1 MDSNN
6 RNRTIDRGTILGV
19 PNAWRYDDDGG
30 EKHPM
35 TKSFFPFLCVGVGCW
50 SATSP
55 DWDGRKEKHIAWK
68 LAGTERMGLRGKNS
82 EWQGMCKACV
92 DGGRGTR
99 TTSSIEDV
107 RKRLERIKAEH
118 QSPTKP
124 QPPTIITKF
133 MMGAKLIMNSL
144 SVVAVIVVSIAVIAV
159 GALKLQ
165 PHNEMALL
173 TDWST
178 PPPWPIFI
186 VMNVL
191 AGSLRAVADA
201 LTPPPFKVLNMV
213 FGAHQTQLVHVVQK
227 FKIPDLLADGPL
239 TAAEI
244 ATKIG
249 SDASFIERIMYA
261 CAANGIFKLATPAP
275 DQDGHRFFNT
285 ALSAVLRSDHP
296 NSMRWFAGHIAED
309 VYPGLGMLADF
320 VANPSGP
327 VGWEMVNP
335 NYPNGENSLGLWDY
349 FGQNPTR
356 NEQFTRAMMA
366 IDSLGAN
373 AMVEDGPFA
382 RFRRV
387 IDVGG
392 GCGHFTH
399 KILLAHL
406 HLRGVVIG
414 RPAVIS
420 LAKKAWAEG
429 GEFASAANRVEL
441 KEGSFFHA
449 MDIPKGMDGDV
460 YFMRYV
466 LHDWQTDEILTI
478 LRKIHG
484 AMGNSN
490 STLLIGEFLLPDHDI
505 IGVPPVIYSYYMDV
519 QLMVFSG
526 SAKERTLSQWK
537 DIFDQ
542 CGFTVVRSHV
552 TRSLLHWVEAKPI

>member
-1 MDSNN
+1 M
-6 RNRTIDRGTILGV
+6 TIDRGTILGV
-19 PNAWRYDDDGG
+19 PNKWQYDGG
-30 EKHPM
+30 EKQPM
-35 TKSFFPFLCVGVGCW
+35 KTSLYPFNCIGGDCW
-50 SATSP
+50 STTSS
-55 DWDGRKEKHIAWK
+55 DWDRRRENHTSWK
-68 LAGTERMGLRGKNS
+68 CAGTLRMGHRGTNGG
-82 EWQGMCKACV
+82 WQGMCKACV

-99 TTSSIEDV
+99 TTSSIEAV
-107 RKRLERIKAEH
+107 HKRLQFIKAEH
-118 QSPTKP
+118 QSPAKP

-144 SVVAVIVVSIAVIAV
+144 SIVAVIAVIVV

-165 PHNEMALL
+165 PHDEKALL

-186 VMNVL
+186 AMNVL

-201 LTPPPFKVLNMV
+201 LTPPPFNVLNMV
-213 FGAHQTQLVHVVQK
+213 FGAHQTQLVHVAQK

-261 CAANGIFKLATPAP
+261 CAANGIFKLATPALAHE
-275 DQDGHRFFNT
+275 GHRFVNT

-309 VYPGLGMLADF
+309 AYPGLGMLADF

-335 NYPNGENSLGLWDY
+335 NYPNGENRLGLWDF
-349 FGQNPTR
+349 FGLNPTR

-382 RFRRV
+382 RFSRV
-387 IDVGG
+387 IDLGG

-406 HLRGVVIG
+406 HLQGVVID

-420 LAKKAWAEG
+420 LAKKAWLEG

-478 LRKIHG
+478 LRNVHG

-490 STLLIGEFLLPDHDI
+490 STLLIGEFALPDHDI
-505 IGVPPVIYSYYMDV
+505 IGVPPVMYSYYMDV

-542 CGFTVVRSHV
+542 CGFTVVRSHA
-552 TRSLLHWVEAKPI
+552 TRSLLHWVEAKPH